1 MVQDGVIRER
11 LVLSVAER
19 LAGRAEGEARGPG
32 RALGLAVLLLQ
43 QRRDARAELEPGRGR
58 GLLLLAVRRRGRAL
72 LCLLYRGRALQLS
85 QSLLNE
91 GEASSQGSELGAGDS
106 LGGHGCDGC

>member
-43 QRRDARAELEPGRGR
+43 QRRDARAELEPGRG
-58 GLLLLAVRRRGRAL
+58 LLLLAVRGRGRAL